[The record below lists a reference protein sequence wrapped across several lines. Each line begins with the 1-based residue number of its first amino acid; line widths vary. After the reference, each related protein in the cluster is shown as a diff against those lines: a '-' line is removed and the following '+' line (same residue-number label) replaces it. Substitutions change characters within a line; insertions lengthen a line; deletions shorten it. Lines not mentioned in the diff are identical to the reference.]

1 MKIAVY
7 GTLRVGEVNH
17 ALMRSI
23 NAKLIETKTIS
34 GVEIRV
40 SKTIGFPV
48 AVIKQGSKA
57 VVEIYEIDER
67 QIAVLDRLESY
78 RPSDLDSSMYHR
90 VKLPNDDTVSIYIG
104 NLLYWR
110 KSNAKFKAVV
120 DWTVFSREVNR

>member
-23 NAKLIETKTIS
+23 NAKLIETKTIN

-48 AVIKQGSKA
+48 AVLKQGSKA
-57 VVEIYEIDER
+57 VVEIYDIDEQ

-104 NLLYWR
+104 NPLYWR

-120 DWTVFSREVNR
+120 DWTAFSREVNR

>member
-23 NAKLIETKTIS
+23 NAKLIETKMID

-48 AVIKQGSKA
+48 AVIKQGSEA

-78 RPSDLDSSMYHR
+78 RPNDLDSSMYHR
-90 VKLPNDDTVSIYIG
+90 ITLPTDSSVSIYVG
-104 NLLYWR
+104 NPMYWR
-110 KSNAKFKAVV
+110 KSNAKFKAVK
-120 DWTVFSREVNR
+120 DWTAFSREVNR